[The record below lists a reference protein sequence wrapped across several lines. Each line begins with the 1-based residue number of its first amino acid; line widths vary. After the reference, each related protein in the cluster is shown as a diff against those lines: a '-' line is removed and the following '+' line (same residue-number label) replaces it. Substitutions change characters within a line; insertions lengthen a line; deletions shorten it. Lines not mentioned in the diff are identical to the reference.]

1 MGTVGRGMWD
11 QMDMMS
17 PQRLPAE
24 QDCKAL
30 ISEFL
35 SACSSVSPAILA
47 ELHAIAS
54 PLTIQAGT
62 TVMWQGE
69 NPSTVL
75 IIGQGL
81 FKLYRSLSNGT
92 RQITGFLGPG
102 DILCGVQR
110 RHGAYC
116 TAEAVTEVQA
126 CAIPRESFLRLVE
139 AHPDLCFA
147 ILVAATDEIEVQS
160 EHITLLGRKRAPE
173 RLAAFLLSADLR
185 WRKLGTNRAVVHLPM
200 SRADIADYLGLT
212 IETVSRA
219 FARLRNQEL
228 ITTPSMDSAVLNNLP
243 ALYALA
249 GFDETPAKRI
259 SLGL

>member
-1 MGTVGRGMWD
+1 
-11 QMDMMS
+11 MDMTS
-17 PQRLPAE
+17 RPRLPAE
-24 QDCKAL
+24 HDCKAL

-35 SACSSVSPAILA
+35 SACSGVSPAIVA
-47 ELHAIAS
+47 ELQAIAS
-54 PLTIQAGT
+54 PYAIDART
-62 TVMWQGE
+62 TVVRQGE
-69 NPSTVL
+69 DPSHVL
-75 IIGQGL
+75 IIGEGL
-81 FKLYRSLSNGT
+81 VKLYRSLANGT

-102 DILCGVQR
+102 DILCGVKRGQ
-110 RHGAYC
+110 GAYC
-116 TAEAVTEVQA
+116 TAETVTEIRA
-126 CAIPRESFLRLVE
+126 CAIPREKFLRLVE

-147 ILVAATDEIEVQS
+147 ILIAATDEIEVQS
-160 EHITLLGRKRAPE
+160 EHVTLLGRKRALE
-173 RLAAFLLSADLR
+173 RLAAFLLSADFR

-219 FARLRNQEL
+219 FARLRKQGL
-228 ITTPSMDSAVLNNLP
+228 ITTPSTDSAVLNNLP